1 MSLFTE
7 SFKIKSSP
15 NLPVQ
20 SKMKVSWSCPFDDKS
35 FVQRIEKFRN
45 YRLNKRVKTIK
56 IKKKIIGIIPNRKKS
71 KKNKEDEVV
80 GASNSELKEEPEDKQ
95 DKQTHEYQF
104 FNYDGLTT
112 EEATRISNILKPPLP
127 EAEETENET
136 KNETPTE
143 TKGKTETEA
152 ETQDELGDPEVKEF
166 VKDCIKRRADPKDI
180 ILNLPLVVS
189 SLTTVIMR
197 QSDEAVVKK
206 VIAGGHD
213 ATEGDME
220 AVAAGGDTE
229 ILGKGG
235 G

>member
-1 MSLFTE
+1 M
-7 SFKIKSSP
+7 
-15 NLPVQ
+15 
-20 SKMKVSWSCPFDDKS
+20 
-35 FVQRIEKFRN
+35 
-45 YRLNKRVKTIK
+45 IK
-56 IKKKIIGIIPNRKKS
+56 IKTKIIGIIPNSKKS

-95 DKQTHEYQF
+95 DKQTHEFQF
-104 FNYDGLTT
+104 FNYEGLTT
-112 EEATRISNILKPPLP
+112 EEATRISNILKPSLP
-127 EAEETENET
+127 EAKETENET
-136 KNETPTE
+136 KNETATE

-152 ETQDELGDPEVKEF
+152 KTQDEDDTEEKNPELGDAEVKES
-166 VKDCIKRRADPKDI
+166 VKDCIKRGADPKDI